1 MRRRS
6 IALIAALL
14 LIPCTWSIAQDADA
28 DGIPDEIEA
37 ALGTNPNAAEDLLL
51 IVDDERKDQ
60 TAEQATRNAP
70 DIISVAAVHV
80 AADRYLWRI
89 EFAGAFR
96 PAGTALL
103 LYLDADNNPNTG
115 RQDSA
120 GVKGTDIMYICLSGD
135 CSASI
140 RNPAYQQQSGL
151 DARGVLDGNLLYFC
165 DDLALATDGD
175 RAAARFYVLS
185 QREGGE
191 SDVTEW
197 ADMRLPR
204 NALTEKP
211 PVAEKWG
218 PDFTGLTRAQVEP
231 DRPRAEMRERPSV
244 PFSANGPTP
253 EKGATVQMQA
263 VSVEVLEEDGVARD
277 AAILSFGFPFAQGSV
292 FNTDCIRVTD
302 GATEVPAQATAM
314 SLWPDNS
321 LCWVL
326 IDCITDLDANQQKA
340 LSVEF
345 GSSVSRAAIPRA
357 LQTDTL
363 ADTVR
368 VVTGPMQV
376 DIAAAPF
383 RLAQGVWI
391 DGNGDGAFTEVER
404 IASCSGAELIDAD
417 GTLFTAGAATMRV
430 ELAGPLKTV
439 LRFEG
444 PYIDAA
450 GRELLSHITRL
461 TFVAGSTTVGVS
473 HTLVDTYLETEFH
486 DIAALSMP
494 LSLTGGPATTATY
507 ACDAGDP
514 VEFSSL
520 RPPARTALQECALAD
535 GAARLAQLTDDAWSL
550 RAGDNILAQGKRTCG
565 AVDYA
570 GADGSGITVAV
581 TDFWQRYPKALAVSA
596 DRLDIQLL
604 PPIPGSDTYA
614 GLPWHL
620 GFPFVGGKYRFK
632 WGMSTTD
639 RVNVTFRPA
648 GSTADVAA
656 AAAGVRPIVAVIPSG
671 HHEAAVATTTSK
683 YYQATGALGAI
694 VAKVPGEFEEWD
706 NLYSETFARH
716 MARKEAEREYGY
728 LNWGD
733 WFGERGRNWGNNEYD
748 LPHSLF
754 LQFART
760 GNRDY
765 FRLALAGA
773 RHQADV
779 DCVHAYPDPYVVGA
793 NHPHSV
799 CHTGEGSEMLR
810 QPKWTRRYD
819 KSTSAENGHTWTEG
833 MVDAWY
839 LSGDPRPMEAAIGIA
854 EHITWQMAPTFDQ
867 LGTHERSAGWSLQ
880 AVLGVYRAT
889 GDPAY
894 LDAANRIA
902 EVPLREQ
909 KFDQGGA
916 WPHVLP
922 GDHAAGVV
930 GAVGNVTFL
939 IGILQSGLADL
950 HAVTHAPELERSLVH
965 SAPFVMGM
973 WRPDLL
979 DFQYTSSP
987 GYARGSGTAMLNGLC
1002 AAPLAYLWRVT
1013 GADAYAT
1020 YLAGAYMGLLRGGGD
1035 EFGKHFAASTRDVPE
1050 ILAALKAAAPT
1061 CPAAARAMSAS
1072 REQLRMATFE
1082 KAMPPEALRIRGP
1095 VDKIVF
1101 LLHPGGATRIETTRV
1116 GHGAR
1121 PKEEQTGTVSVLG
1134 PDGAVVASTEFDT
1147 DLPYEWALP
1156 LPAGTTAGLYTV
1168 RIHDDMRA
1176 IWDVKAAGCKRVFA
1190 TEPPPHLGSP
1200 GPVRFYFRVPEG
1212 TQAFTA
1218 SASGLHDGDV
1228 GIIIYDP
1235 DGVAQASAFAN
1246 ASGAVAGSRT
1256 VTTEVTP
1263 APGQTGAM
1271 WSFAAMAHGD
1281 LGLKL
1286 EGVPGYIATSPDEWF
1301 DPAAVGP

>member
-1 MRRRS
+1 MRNRS
-6 IALIAALL
+6 ALFIAALL
-14 LIPCTWSIAQDADA
+14 LTHCAWSLAQDADG
-28 DGIPDEIEA
+28 DGIPDEVEA
-37 ALGTNPNAAEDLLL
+37 TLGTNPDAAEQLLL
-51 IVDDERKDQ
+51 IVEDERKEQ
-60 TAEQATRNAP
+60 TAEQAAKNAP
-70 DIISVAAVHV
+70 DIISVSAAHV

-89 EFAGAFR
+89 EFADAFR

-165 DDLALATDGD
+165 DDLKLATDGD

-218 PDFTGLTRAQVEP
+218 PGFTGLTRAQVEP
-231 DRPRAEMRERPSV
+231 DQSRAEMRDRPPV

-253 EKGATVQMQA
+253 EKGCAVQMQA
-263 VSVEVLEEDGVARD
+263 VPVEVLEEDGVTRD
-277 AAILSFGFPFAQGSV
+277 AALISFGFPFAQGSV
-292 FNTDCIRVTD
+292 FSTECIRVTD
-302 GATEVPAQATAM
+302 GATELPAQATAM
-314 SLWPDNS
+314 SLWPDDS
-321 LCWVL
+321 LRWVL
-326 IDCITDLDANQQKA
+326 IDCITPLGAGERRS

-345 GSSVSRAAIPRA
+345 GSSIARAGIPNA
-357 LQTDTL
+357 VQVGSGTGPISIT
-363 ADTVR
+363 
-368 VVTGPMQV
+368 TGPMRV
-376 DIAAAPF
+376 EVGAEPF
-383 RLAQGVWI
+383 RMLGSVWLDTDADGRFSEAERLASS
-391 DGNGDGAFTEVER
+391 A
-404 IASCSGAELIDAD
+404 GAELIDAD
-417 GTLFTAGAATMRV
+417 GSLFTAGAATMRV

-444 PYIDAA
+444 PYVDGT
-450 GRELLSHITRL
+450 GRELFSHITRL
-461 TFVAGSTTVGVS
+461 TFVAGSTTIGVS

-486 DIAALSMP
+486 DITSLNLPLALA
-494 LSLTGGPATTATY
+494 GGPATKATY
-507 ACDAGDP
+507 LCDAGDP

-520 RPPARTALQECALAD
+520 RPPAQTAPRECALAD
-535 GAARLAQLTDDAWSL
+535 GAARLAQLTDDAWGL
-550 RAGDNILAQGKRTCG
+550 RAGEAVLAEGKRTCG

-570 GADGSGITVAV
+570 AADGSGITVAV
-581 TDFWQRYPKALAVSA
+581 TDFWQRYPKALAASA

-604 PPIPGSDTYA
+604 PAIPDNDTYA
-614 GLPWHL
+614 GLPWQL

-639 RVNVTFRPA
+639 RVNVTFRPP

-656 AAAGVRPIVAVIPSG
+656 AAAGARLIAAVIPSEY
-671 HHEAAVATTTSK
+671 HE
-683 YYQATGALGAI
+683 ATGALGAI

-706 NLYSETFARH
+706 NLFAETFARH
-716 MARKEAEREYGY
+716 MARKEVQREYGY

-779 DCVHAYPDPYVVGA
+779 DCVHAYPDPYVIGA
-793 NHPHSV
+793 NHAHSV

-833 MVDAWY
+833 MADAWY
-839 LSGDPRPMEAAIGIA
+839 LCGDARPMEAAIGIA
-854 EHITWQMAPTFDQ
+854 EHITWQMAPNFDQ

-880 AVLGVYRAT
+880 AIMGVYRAT
-889 GDPAY
+889 GDDAY
-894 LDAANRIA
+894 LRAAERIA

-909 KFDQGGA
+909 KLEQSGA

-950 HAVTHAPELERSLVH
+950 HAVTHAPELERSLVA

-973 WRPDLL
+973 WRPEML

-987 GYARGSGTAMLNGLC
+987 GFAKGSSTAMLNGLC
-1002 AAPLAYLWRVT
+1002 AAPLGYLWRRTITRPIWPVPT
-1013 GADAYAT
+1013 WACFV
-1020 YLAGAYMGLLRGGGD
+1020 AGATPS
-1035 EFGKHFAASTRDVPE
+1035 ASTLPLLPATCQRFSPRSRPPRRPAPRPHGLCRPRASSSGWLHS
-1050 ILAALKAAAPT
+1050 IRPCHQRPCASAAPWTRRSSCSTRAAPRASRPPAPGTGPGRRRSPRGRSQFSGLMEPSSLQPSSIPT
-1061 CPAAARAMSAS
+1061 CPTSGPCRCQ
-1072 REQLRMATFE
+1072 R
-1082 KAMPPEALRIRGP
+1082 MPP
-1095 VDKIVF
+1095 
-1101 LLHPGGATRIETTRV
+1101 
-1116 GHGAR
+1116 
-1121 PKEEQTGTVSVLG
+1121 
-1134 PDGAVVASTEFDT
+1134 
-1147 DLPYEWALP
+1147 
-1156 LPAGTTAGLYTV
+1156 
-1168 RIHDDMRA
+1168 
-1176 IWDVKAAGCKRVFA
+1176 
-1190 TEPPPHLGSP
+1190 
-1200 GPVRFYFRVPEG
+1200 
-1212 TQAFTA
+1212 
-1218 SASGLHDGDV
+1218 
-1228 GIIIYDP
+1228 
-1235 DGVAQASAFAN
+1235 
-1246 ASGAVAGSRT
+1246 AGSTPSRSM
-1256 VTTEVTP
+1256 TTCARSGT
-1263 APGQTGAM
+1263 
-1271 WSFAAMAHGD
+1271 
-1281 LGLKL
+1281 
-1286 EGVPGYIATSPDEWF
+1286 
-1301 DPAAVGP
+1301 